1 MILKGTTLKID
12 VDTTALEEQL
22 SIARESICTA
32 MRYTSTY
39 TPVPSSYTSER
50 SSVQH
55 NEMLWSDFNLVYR
68 RTPDLA
74 RYNDERP
81 IVKEIFENSK
91 RSMEMRYV
99 VALAYDADEELKC
112 PDTNRII
119 AVWGPGW
126 TSKSRREIEHDM
138 DLAGS
143 LATHNAWRAVQADRR
158 VLHETGNTVMMEPL
172 EFDDICVVI
181 KEF

>member
-1 MILKGTTLKID
+1 M
-12 VDTTALEEQL
+12 Q
-22 SIARESICTA
+22 
-32 MRYTSTY
+32 Y
-39 TPVPSSYTSER
+39 
-50 SSVQH
+50 
-55 NEMLWSDFNLVYR
+55 NEMLWSDFTRPSYAAL
-68 RTPDLA
+68 DLA
-74 RYNDERP
+74 WYNDDLVWYNDERP
-81 IVKEIFENSK
+81 IVKENATTWPIVKEILENSK

>member
-1 MILKGTTLKID
+1 M
-12 VDTTALEEQL
+12 Q
-22 SIARESICTA
+22 
-32 MRYTSTY
+32 Y
-39 TPVPSSYTSER
+39 
-50 SSVQH
+50 
-55 NEMLWSDFNLVYR
+55 NEMLWSDFTRPSYATL
-68 RTPDLA
+68 DLA

-138 DLAGS
+138 DLTGS